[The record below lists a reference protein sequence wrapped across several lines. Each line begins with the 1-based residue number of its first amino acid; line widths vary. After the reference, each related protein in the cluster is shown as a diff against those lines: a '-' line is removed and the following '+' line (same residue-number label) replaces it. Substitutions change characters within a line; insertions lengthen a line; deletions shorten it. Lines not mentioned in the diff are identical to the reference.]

1 MAVVGMSEMGKARK
15 RKRTLGRFCLSWE
28 DLCGVGFFFFFFA
41 ILVWFFGFW
50 LVVGLEFLG
59 GGWVC
64 FCFLFCFCNCYLFS
78 LKVKPKRIKR
88 SPKIRTQLI
97 CSHIGKI
104 WLQNVLQP

>member
-1 MAVVGMSEMGKARK
+1 MAVVGMSEMGEARK

-28 DLCGVGFFFFFFA
+28 DLCGVGFFFLLFWFGFF
-41 ILVWFFGFW
+41 VFW

-78 LKVKPKRIKR
+78 LKVKPKRIKT
-88 SPKIRTQLI
+88 SPKIRNQLI